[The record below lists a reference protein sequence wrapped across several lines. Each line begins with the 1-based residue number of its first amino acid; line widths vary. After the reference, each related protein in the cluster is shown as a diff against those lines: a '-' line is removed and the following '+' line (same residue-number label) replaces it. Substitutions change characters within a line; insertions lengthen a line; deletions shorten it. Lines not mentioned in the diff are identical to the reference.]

1 MKKQVDLSF
10 AFRKILCFFFALVM
24 AGSVVFAVSVGVAS
38 GLLRTE
44 KFIQTRYEQ
53 YNDMLL
59 KDVNQALEGVAE
71 QTGLPVKAYTS
82 AIKSGHIKT
91 ALHQA
96 ANNTVKGFNTDF
108 SESTFLYSYYHAG
121 LLNYCKENGIPIT
134 EEELNR
140 DSCFAVD
147 TFNSVVG
154 DESTSSIII
163 FALTYTRH
171 PLVIIIGCIIAFIM
185 SIIIIDFIA
194 FGRHKKF
201 DYIGVGLIT
210 AGETLIVLPTFAII
224 MKYTSTLRFMDIAA
238 YNAGLA
244 DVLNDIMKIYIAIGV
259 FVLII
264 GIVITV
270 INYSYYHKK
279 IENMQTERDIRKKLI
294 DEEKARRQ
302 SLENAE

>member
-1 MKKQVDLSF
+1 MAKQVDLSF
-10 AFRKILCFFFALVM
+10 TFRKILCFFFALIM
-24 AGSVVFAVSVGVAS
+24 AGSVVLSISVGVAS

-44 KFIQTRYEQ
+44 SFIQARYEK

-59 KDVNQALEGVAE
+59 KEVNQALEGVAE
-71 QTGLPVKAYTS
+71 QTGLPAKAYTS

-96 ANNTVKGFNTDF
+96 ANNTVKGFKTDF

-134 EEELNR
+134 EDELNR
-140 DSCFAVD
+140 DACFAVD
-147 TFNSVVG
+147 TFNAVVG
-154 DESTSSIII
+154 DESTNSIII
-163 FALTYTRH
+163 FALTYTKH
-171 PLVIIIGCIIAFIM
+171 PLVCIISCVVAFIVLF
-185 SIIIIDFIA
+185 IAIDFVSY
-194 FGRHKKF
+194 GKHKKF
-201 DYIGVGLIT
+201 DYMGVGLIT
-210 AGETLIVLPTFAII
+210 AGETLIVLPIFAIL
-224 MKYTSTLRFMDIAA
+224 MQYTSILRFMDIAA

-259 FVLII
+259 AILII

-279 IENMQTERDIRKKLI
+279 IEAMETERKIRQKI
-294 DEEKARRQ
+294 FDEERANREAK
-302 SLENAE
+302 ENQ